1 MVKRILR
8 KHKYPPV
15 QGNAAA
21 EPVLQQAKALGPL
34 RKCGFDN
41 IPSRSEMTQKLGRND
56 PCPCGSG
63 KKYKHCC
70 GRPEAPATPSADSHD
85 GALERAVSW
94 LAQHHGKAL
103 AAALEEEIDG
113 AAFGC
118 FDDGDDD
125 AAREAMA
132 AIDDALWQ
140 QLQLNLTE
148 WLLAEGDIK
157 VKGENRRVAD
167 LLLGPGGPLLSMGQ
181 RAWLEQLAQRPL
193 RLYDVTDVV
202 PGTGITV
209 CDALDT
215 AQAPIVVTEREGS
228 RSIRP
233 GMQIGARVMAVTGG
247 HQVSGAVYP
256 FSMLSGRAMQ
266 EALRALLTQPSK
278 HEEDN
283 VLMIGLLIIKGWLAQ
298 YLRPAPLPSFV
309 HGDTGEPLLFTT
321 DHYEVQAWPALDA
334 VLAAQPDVHGD
345 RDVGWDRLIE
355 CEDGQ
360 TRAQVTIARE
370 PGGRRV
376 SLLYKTAALAEQGRR
391 WFETLAGDSVKFLL
405 REVSDPKG
413 LLSHANPSKRAAAQ
427 APSLPAGLDPG
438 VLAEAIAGVV
448 RRSYAHWADE
458 PIPALNGQT
467 PRQAIAS
474 AAGLERVKG
483 LLRSYEDGEAQQAGQ
498 QGRREIS
505 YQFLWDALGLA
516 R

>member
-1 MVKRILR
+1 MS
-8 KHKYPPV
+8 
-15 QGNAAA
+15 
-21 EPVLQQAKALGPL
+21 AK
-34 RKCGFDN
+34 
-41 IPSRSEMTQKLGRND
+41 IGRND
-56 PCPCGSG
+56 PCSCGSG
-63 KKYKHCC
+63 KKYKQCC
-70 GRPEAPATPSADSHD
+70 GKPEASTTPTTESHD
-85 GALERAVSW
+85 GAVERVVAW
-94 LAQHHGKAL
+94 LAQHHRKAFT
-103 AAALEEEIDG
+103 AALEEEIDA

-125 AAREAMA
+125 AARAAMA
-132 AIDDALWQ
+132 GIDDALWQ

-157 VKGENRRVAD
+157 VKGEYQRVAE
-167 LLLGPGGPLLSMGQ
+167 LLLGASGPLLSVGQ

-202 PGTGITV
+202 PGSGITV
-209 CDALDT
+209 CDALEPS
-215 AQAPIVVTEREGS
+215 QAPVVVTEREGS
-228 RSIRP
+228 RSMRP
-233 GMQIGARVMAVTGG
+233 GLQIGARVMAVAGG
-247 HQVSGAVYP
+247 HQLSGAVYP

-266 EALRALLTQPSK
+266 DELRVFLEQPSQ

-298 YLRPAPLPSFV
+298 YLRPAPIPTFV
-309 HGDTGEPLLFTT
+309 HSHTGEPLLFTT
-321 DHYEVQAWPALDA
+321 DHYEVQAWPALA
-334 VLAAQPDVHGD
+334 AALAAQPDVHGD
-345 RDVGWDRLIE
+345 CDGGWSRLID
-355 CEDGQ
+355 CADGQ
-360 TRAQVTIARE
+360 TRAQATITAQ

-376 SLLYKTAALAEQGRR
+376 SLLYQTAGLAEQGRP

-413 LLSHANPSKRAAAQ
+413 LLSHADPSKRAATQ
-427 APSLPAGLDPG
+427 GLGLPTLPPGLDPEALAGAIEG
-438 VLAEAIAGVV
+438 VL

-483 LLRSYEDGEAQQAGQ
+483 LLRSYQDGEAQQAAQ

-505 YQFLWDALGLA
+505 YQFLWDDLGLA

>member
-1 MVKRILR
+1 
-8 KHKYPPV
+8 
-15 QGNAAA
+15 
-21 EPVLQQAKALGPL
+21 
-34 RKCGFDN
+34 
-41 IPSRSEMTQKLGRND
+41 MTQKLGRND
-56 PCPCGSG
+56 PCLCGIG

-70 GRPEAPATPSADSHD
+70 GRPEARATPSADSHD
-85 GALERAVSW
+85 GAVERAVGW
-94 LAQHHGKAL
+94 LAQHHRKAF
-103 AAALEEEIDG
+103 AAALEEEIDA

-118 FDDGDDD
+118 FDDADDD

-132 AIDDALWQ
+132 GIDDALWQ

-157 VKGENRRVAD
+157 VKGETQRVAD
-167 LLLGPGGPLLSMGQ
+167 LLLGASGPLLSVGQ
-181 RAWLEQLAQRPL
+181 RAWLEQLAKRPL
-193 RLYDVTDVV
+193 RLYDITDVV

-209 CDALDT
+209 CDALEPL
-215 AQAPIVVTEREGS
+215 QAPIVVTEREGS
-228 RSIRP
+228 RSMRP
-233 GMQIGARVMAVTGG
+233 GMQIGARVMAVAGG
-247 HQVSGAVYP
+247 HQLSGAVYP

-266 EALRALLTQPSK
+266 EELRTLLAQPSR

-283 VLMIGLLIIKGWLAQ
+283 VLMIGLLIVIGWLAQ
-298 YLRPAPLPSFV
+298 YLRPTPLPSFV
-309 HGDTGEPLLFTT
+309 HSHTGEPLLFTT

-334 VLAAQPDVHGD
+334 VLAAQPDVRGD
-345 RDVGWDRLIE
+345 RDAGWDRLIE

-360 TRAQVTIARE
+360 TRAQATIAPE

-376 SLLYKTAALAEQGRR
+376 SLLYKTAGLAEQGRL

-413 LLSHANPSKRAAAQ
+413 LLSHADPSKRAAAQ
-427 APSLPAGLDPG
+427 APSLPAGLDPEVLAGAIEG
-438 VLAEAIAGVV
+438 VLQ
-448 RRSYAHWADE
+448 RSYARWADE

-483 LLRSYEDGEAQQAGQ
+483 LLRSYEDGEAQQAAQ
-498 QGRREIS
+498 QGRPEIS
-505 YQFLWDALGLA
+505 YQFLWDDLGLS

>member
-1 MVKRILR
+1 
-8 KHKYPPV
+8 
-15 QGNAAA
+15 
-21 EPVLQQAKALGPL
+21 
-34 RKCGFDN
+34 
-41 IPSRSEMTQKLGRND
+41 
-56 PCPCGSG
+56 
-63 KKYKHCC
+63 
-70 GRPEAPATPSADSHD
+70 
-85 GALERAVSW
+85 

-157 VKGENRRVAD
+157 LKGERQRVAD
-167 LLLGPGGPLLSMGQ
+167 LLLGPSGPLLSVGQ

-202 PGTGITV
+202 PGTGITL
-209 CDALDT
+209 CDALDS
-215 AQAPIVVTEREGS
+215 AQSPIVVTEREGS
-228 RSIRP
+228 RSMRP
-233 GMQIGARVMAVTGG
+233 GMQIGARVMAVAGG
-247 HQVSGAVYP
+247 HQLSGALYP

-266 EALRALLTQPSK
+266 EELHALLTQPSR

-309 HGDTGEPLLFTT
+309 HSHTGESLLFTT
-321 DHYEVQAWPALDA
+321 DHYEVQSWPALQA
-334 VLAAQPDVHGD
+334 ALAAQPDVPGEQD
-345 RDVGWDRLIE
+345 GSWDRLMQ

-360 TRAQVTIARE
+360 TRSQATIARE

-376 SLLYKTAALAEQGRR
+376 SLLYKTAGLAEQGRP
-391 WFETLAGDSVKFLL
+391 WFEALAGDSVKFLL

-413 LLSHANPSKRAAAQ
+413 LLSNVDPSKTPATRG
-427 APSLPAGLDPG
+427 PSLPQGLDPG
-438 VLAEAIAGVV
+438 ALADAIAGVV
-448 RRSYAHWADE
+448 KRSYAHWADE

-467 PRQAIAS
+467 PRQAMQS

-483 LLRSYEDGEAQQAGQ
+483 LLRSYQDGEVRMAAQ
-498 QGRREIS
+498 QGRIEIS
-505 YQFLWDALGLA
+505 YQFLWDELGLQ